1 MMRVNIIFEQ
11 LRISHWIKNFLIFL
25 PMLFSGNI
33 EIIFTFKAI
42 ILFLSFSFVAS
53 SVYCLNDIYDQAE
66 DKKNFYKKKRPLVSK
81 KLQIYDVIALIVI
94 CLITSFAL
102 LYFNNY
108 LFGIYFL
115 IFYFIL
121 TSCYTIFLKKLF
133 LLDVFV
139 LTSFYI
145 LRIYY
150 GGILFDIDVTISLY
164 LFSYS
169 FFLGLSILKRISNE
183 GYNQH
188 LRLFKSIFFVSL
200 LVSFTVL
207 ILYIFSDKPSLI
219 YNNKNFLFPCVLI
232 LLIWVIQLYIDVI
245 NKLVKIDPVNYC
257 IKSKK
262 SWFLL
267 ANMIF
272 FYYLSY

>member
-1 MMRVNIIFEQ
+1 MMKINILFEQ

-25 PMLFSGNI
+25 PMLFSGNF
-33 EIIFTFKAI
+33 EIIFSFKAI

-53 SVYCLNDIYDQAE
+53 AVYCLNDIYDQSQ
-66 DKKNFYKKKRPLVSK
+66 DKKNAYKKKRPLVSK
-81 KLQIYDVIALIVI
+81 KLQLNDVIALIVI

-121 TSCYTIFLKKLF
+121 TTCYTTFFKKLF
-133 LLDVFV
+133 LLDVLV

-150 GGILFDIDVTISLY
+150 GGMLFDIDVSISLY
-164 LFSYS
+164 MFSYS

-183 GYNQH
+183 GYNKNH
-188 LRLFKSIFFVSL
+188 GLLKNIFFVSML
-200 LVSFTVL
+200 ISFTVL
-207 ILYIFSDKPSLI
+207 ILYIFSDKPSVI
-219 YNNKNFLFPCVLI
+219 YNNKNFLFLCVLI

-245 NKLVKIDPVNYC
+245 KKLVKIDPVNYC